1 MLVQV
6 VLFFTNKTILW
17 KQRACWMLCAFMCV
31 ADGDGDSIHLP
42 AKCTDCWMVQ
52 AAQRAGG
59 KAGCSYAAP
68 TSTAV
73 RPTTRIKKIK
83 RILWKSHLKK
93 GFYKA
98 APNLLQL
105 FLSDN
110 MSEYTKEAIT
120 TLLRVEGNASY
131 PSWLVYL
138 AQSDEFNDM

>member
-1 MLVQV
+1 MYRLLDGTGCAACRREGRLLVCSTHQYSSASN
-6 VLFFTNKTILW
+6 NKN
-17 KQRACWMLCAFMCV
+17 KKNKK
-31 ADGDGDSIHLP
+31 DSL
-42 AKCTDCWMVQ
+42 
-52 AAQRAGG
+52 
-59 KAGCSYAAP
+59 
-68 TSTAV
+68 
-73 RPTTRIKKIK
+73 KIA
-83 RILWKSHLKK
+83 LK

-120 TLLRVEGNASY
+120 TLLGVEGNASY

>member
-1 MLVQV
+1 
-6 VLFFTNKTILW
+6 
-17 KQRACWMLCAFMCV
+17 MLCAFMCV

-73 RPTTRIKKIK
+73 RVQQQEYKNKKDSLK
-83 RILWKSHLKK
+83 MLLKK

-110 MSEYTKEAIT
+110 IS
-120 TLLRVEGNASY
+120 
-131 PSWLVYL
+131 
-138 AQSDEFNDM
+138 